1 MNRDV
6 KLQIKSRTAGKR
18 RLYYVLLW
26 IGRGWDFLVV
36 LGLLGVLVVLVV
48 LGFLV
53 ILGILGILEHLESL
67 ERLALAC
74 HFPRV
79 SQHHKKA
86 CER

>member
-1 MNRDV
+1 MDWV
-6 KLQIKSRTAGKR
+6 
-18 RLYYVLLW
+18 W
-26 IGRGWDFLVV
+26 GRGFLVV
-36 LGLLGVLVVLVV
+36 LGLLGVLVV

-67 ERLALAC
+67 EPLALAR

-79 SQHHKKA
+79 SQHHTKT